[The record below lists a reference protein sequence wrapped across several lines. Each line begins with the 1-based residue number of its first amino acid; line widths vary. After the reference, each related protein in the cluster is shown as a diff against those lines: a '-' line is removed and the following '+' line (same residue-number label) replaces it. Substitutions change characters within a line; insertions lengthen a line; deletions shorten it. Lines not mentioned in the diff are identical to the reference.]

1 MAGSYSLAVWFGEK
15 KMPFFISAIC
25 LCTIIAALC
34 VNYVE
39 TMAARMYTNQGGSG
53 FYIFERWDRLNYP
66 YRAIGGFFGTL
77 AHWLF
82 AA

>member
-1 MAGSYSLAVWFGEK
+1 MAASYSLAVWFGEK

-25 LCTIIAALC
+25 LCTIIATLSM
-34 VNYVE
+34 NYIE
-39 TMAARMYTNQGGSG
+39 TMAARTYTGQGGTA
-53 FYIFERWDRLNYP
+53 FFFHEPWDQLNLP